1 MSRYVLK
8 NKDTGD
14 VLFVVVFTLLAKDQ
28 VDRDEVKKAESVQQ
42 STNAS
47 ADDLKQEKKSIS
59 SQAIEDP
66 DDGVDRLVNG

>member
-28 VDRDEVKKAESVQQ
+28 VDSDEVRKVEGVQQ
-42 STNAS
+42 STHIT
-47 ADDLKQEKKSIS
+47 ADGMKQGKKNRSEKE
-59 SQAIEDP
+59 IEDP
-66 DDGVDRLVNG
+66 DDGVD